1 LPTRKPQAPPAIE
14 ALLQEAGGV
23 SDLLAL
29 VDLMREPQGA
39 ASYLHWDELRH
50 RPPPEGLTIRQWW
63 LVQKLARRGTPLPL
77 LGTNGR
83 PFTFCQPSLL
93 LKGLQD
99 IDMTA
104 GGNVLAPEA
113 VTNPHPRDRHLIST
127 LMEEAIT
134 SSQMEGAATTRDVA
148 RDMIRS
154 GRPPR
159 DRSERMILNNYR
171 TMQRIRELREEPL
184 TPALVQELH
193 RMVTL
198 EALDAADAAGRLR
211 APGVEVVVDDLYGTV
226 FHVPPPAEQLPE
238 RMERMCAFANGST
251 PEEFLHPVV
260 RAITLHFWLA
270 YDHPFVDGNGR
281 TARALFYWSMLH
293 QKYGLFEFISISS
306 IIHKARGQYELSF
319 LHTETDD
326 NDLTYFLLAQVK
338 VIQQA
343 IASLHRYLERKAQ
356 EISTLQR
363 RLQGLEGLN
372 HRQMALLRHA
382 LRHPGFRYTV
392 GSHQAS
398 HGVSNQ
404 TARTD
409 LQKLAAQDLLLPMR
423 QGRREEF
430 SVPTDLARRLPA
442 L

>member
-1 LPTRKPQAPPAIE
+1 LPTRKPQAPPPLE
-14 ALLQEAGGV
+14 ALLQEAGAA

-29 VDLMREPQGA
+29 VDLMREQQDA
-39 ASYLHWDELRH
+39 ATYLHWDELRH
-50 RPPPEGLTIRQWW
+50 RPPPEGLSTRQWW

-77 LGTNGR
+77 VGTNGK

-93 LKGLQD
+93 LKGLHD

-113 VTNPHPRDRHLIST
+113 VTNPHTRDRYLIST

-148 RDMIRS
+148 KDMIRS
-154 GRPPR
+154 GRRPR

-184 TPALVQELH
+184 SPALVLELH
-193 RMVTL
+193 GIVTRD
-198 EALDAADAAGRLR
+198 ALDDPLAAGRLR

-226 FHVPPPAEQLPE
+226 FHVPPPAEELPQRIE
-238 RMERMCAFANGST
+238 ALCAFANGTT

-260 RAITLHFWLA
+260 RAISLHFWLA

-293 QKYGLFEFISISS
+293 QKYWLFEFISISS
-306 IIHKARGQYELSF
+306 IINKSRGKYELSF

-343 IASLHRYLERKAQ
+343 IASLHRYLERKSQ
-356 EISTLQR
+356 EISSLQR

-409 LQKLAAQDLLLPMR
+409 LQKLAAQDLLLPLR
-423 QGRREEF
+423 QGRREVF
-430 SVPTDLARRLPA
+430 SVPADLAQRLPA

>member
-1 LPTRKPQAPPAIE
+1 MPTRKPQTPPAIE
-14 ALLQEAGGV
+14 ELLQEAGGV

-29 VDLMREPQGA
+29 VDLMREQQGA
-39 ASYLHWDELRH
+39 STYLHWDELRH
-50 RPPPEGLTIRQWW
+50 RPPPDGLSTRQWW

-93 LKGLQD
+93 LKGLHD

-113 VTNPHPRDRHLIST
+113 VTNPHTRDRYLIST

-148 RDMIRS
+148 KEMIRS
-154 GRPPR
+154 GRRPR

-184 TPALVQELH
+184 TPALVLELH
-193 RMVTL
+193 GIVTRDV
-198 EALDAADAAGRLR
+198 LDDPLAAGRLR

-226 FHVPPPAEQLPE
+226 FHVPPPAEQLPQRIE
-238 RMERMCAFANGST
+238 ALCAFANGST

-281 TARALFYWSMLH
+281 TARALFYWSMLNH
-293 QKYGLFEFISISS
+293 KYWLFEFISISS
-306 IIHKARGQYELSF
+306 IINKARSKYELSF

-356 EISTLQR
+356 EISSLQR

-409 LQKLAAQDLLLPMR
+409 LQKLAAQDLLLPTR
-423 QGRREEF
+423 QGRREVF